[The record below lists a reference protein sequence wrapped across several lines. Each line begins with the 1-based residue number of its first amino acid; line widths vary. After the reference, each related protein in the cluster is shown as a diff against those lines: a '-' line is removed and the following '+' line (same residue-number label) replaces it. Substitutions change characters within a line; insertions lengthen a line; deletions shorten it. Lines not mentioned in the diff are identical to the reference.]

1 MGLRVG
7 VGVAGRG
14 RANLLE
20 EGAVALGHN
29 RDRPPRAPR
38 PRGASYA
45 VDVGLHLGWE
55 IVVDDG
61 LH

>member
-20 EGAVALGHN
+20 EGPVALGHN

-45 VDVGLHLGWE
+45 MDEVRVRMRLGLGLGR
-55 IVVDDG
+55 G
-61 LH
+61 